1 MQRIISFLE
10 RLEERNI
17 SFSLSKIRDSILVTV
32 AVPGERW
39 EIEFMEDDSIQ
50 IEKFITTAHI
60 YDESEIDHLF
70 STFSD

>member
-50 IEKFITTAHI
+50 IEKFITTARI